1 MKLGVLFS
9 GGKDSTYA
17 LDIAMQKE
25 EVVCL
30 IAIVSKNKESYMFHT
45 PNIHITDLQ
54 AEAIGLPLLKVE
66 TEGAKEKE
74 LEDLERAIKT
84 AKDKYNIDG
93 IVTGAIQS
101 VYQAKRI
108 EDICNRLDLKC
119 INPLW
124 MKDQVELLNE
134 LVDKGYNIIISGIF
148 AYPLDET
155 WLGKK
160 LDKDMIEKL
169 IALKDKYEI
178 NPAGEGGELETTVL
192 DAPFFKKKIKIT
204 ESETKAKN
212 NSGILIIKDA
222 ELVDR

>member
-17 LDIAMQKE
+17 LDITMQKE

-30 IAIVSKNKESYMFHT
+30 ITIISKNKESYMFHT
-45 PNIHITDLQ
+45 PNINITNLQ
-54 AEAIGLPLLKVE
+54 AEAIGIPLLKVE
-66 TEGAKEKE
+66 TDGVKEKE
-74 LEDLERAIKT
+74 LKDLEKAIKT
-84 AKDKYNIDG
+84 AKEKYHLEG

-101 VYQAKRI
+101 IYQAKRI
-108 EDICNRLDLKC
+108 QAICDKLDLAC

-134 LVDKGYNIIISGIF
+134 LVEKDYNIIISGIF
-148 AYPLDET
+148 AYPFDET

-160 LDKDMIEKL
+160 LDKQIIEKL
-169 IALKDKYEI
+169 IVLKDKYEI

-192 DAPFFKKKIKIT
+192 DAPFFKKKIQIT
-204 ESETKAKN
+204 DSEKRAEY
-212 NSGILIIKDA
+212 NSGILIIKA
-222 ELVDR
+222 AKLIDR

>member
-17 LDIAMQKE
+17 LDLAMQKE

-54 AEAIGLPLLKVE
+54 AEAIGIPLLKVE
-66 TEGAKEKE
+66 TEGEKEKE
-74 LEDLERAIKT
+74 LEDLEKAIKV
-84 AKDKYNIDG
+84 AKDKYNLDG
-93 IVTGAIQS
+93 IVTGAIES

-108 EDICNRLDLKC
+108 EDICDKLNLLC

-124 MKDQVELLNE
+124 MKDQVELLTE
-134 LVDKGYNIIISGIF
+134 LVDKDYSIIISGIF

-155 WLGKK
+155 WLGKR
-160 LDKDMIEKL
+160 LDKDIIQKL
-169 IALKDKYEI
+169 ITLKDKYEI

-192 DAPFFKKKIKIT
+192 DAPFFKKKIVIT
-204 ESETKAKN
+204 DSETKAKG

>member
-169 IALKDKYEI
+169 ITLKDKYEI

-192 DAPFFKKKIKIT
+192 DAPFFKKRIIIT
-204 ESETKAKN
+204 DSETKAKN
-212 NSGILIIKDA
+212 NSGIIIIKDA

>member
-134 LVDKGYNIIISGIF
+134 LIEKDYNIIISGIF

-192 DAPFFKKKIKIT
+192 DAPFFKKRIIIT
-204 ESETKAKN
+204 DSETKAKN

-222 ELVDR
+222 KLVDR